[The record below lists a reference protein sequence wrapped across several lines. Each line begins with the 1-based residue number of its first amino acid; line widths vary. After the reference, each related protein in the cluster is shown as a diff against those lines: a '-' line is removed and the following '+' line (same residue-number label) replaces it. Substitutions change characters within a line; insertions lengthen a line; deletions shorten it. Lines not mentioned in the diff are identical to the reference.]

1 MLIRTD
7 PFRERDRL
15 TQQLFGTDGSVG
27 TTARPTM
34 MPMDAWRD
42 AGGVHVELDLPGLSP
57 DAIDLDIERNVVTVR
72 AERKPTDRQ
81 TGPDVEQLAAERPR
95 GVFTR
100 QLVLGQNLDTEQ
112 ISAHYEAGVLRLNI
126 PIAEES
132 KSHKIAVT
140 GSGPDQRAVTT

>member
-1 MLIRTD
+1 
-7 PFRERDRL
+7 
-15 TQQLFGTDGSVG
+15 
-27 TTARPTM
+27 
-34 MPMDAWRD
+34 
-42 AGGVHVELDLPGLSP
+42 
-57 DAIDLDIERNVVTVR
+57 
-72 AERKPTDRQ
+72 
-81 TGPDVEQLAAERPR
+81 
-95 GVFTR
+95 VFTR

>member
-27 TTARPTM
+27 TAARPTM

-81 TGPDVEQLAAERPR
+81 TGPDVEQLAAERPLVCSLANSSSARTSTRADLRTLR
-95 GVFTR
+95 GGR
-100 QLVLGQNLDTEQ
+100 PEAKHPDRGREQ
-112 ISAHYEAGVLRLNI
+112 ISQDRRHR
-126 PIAEES
+126 
-132 KSHKIAVT
+132 
-140 GSGPDQRAVTT
+140 QRP